1 MCLFR
6 KRKEKQEEME
16 QLKVLSVEE
25 LFANIELLKA
35 QFIAVRDDV
44 EARDE
49 KIAEL
54 EKQLENR
61 DGDMS
66 KKDERINELELRVA
80 ELEELLANIDDM
92 VSKK

>member
-6 KRKEKQEEME
+6 KRKEKQEEVE